1 MAIKERKWPLELCE
15 LVGGLAVDAER
26 PKSVWEKLTVGELEG
41 WPEPVAMPYNTFTF
55 YMRRERKRRMLAQRR
70 LPPRPKKG
78 TLAQKADRLAH
89 QMIDMSQERVL
100 AMREAGKFDAGEL
113 KDIAAMLQTL
123 RRAAPDGSSPDKL
136 KRNGFQ
142 RQEPQAPA
150 DPLELAVLDA
160 AVPKDSG
167 GGDAE
172 FFAGA

>member
-26 PKSVWEKLTVGELEG
+26 PKSVWEKLTAGELEG
-41 WPEPVAMPYNTFTF
+41 WPEPVPMPYNTFTF

-89 QMIDMSQERVL
+89 QMIDMSQEQVL
-100 AMREAGKFDAGEL
+100 AMREAGRFNAGEL

-123 RRAAPDGSSPDKL
+123 RRTAPDGPQPDKHA
-136 KRNGFQ
+136 RPE
-142 RQEPQAPA
+142 RPPAPS

-160 AVPKDSG
+160 DVPRNNGSSDS
-167 GGDAE
+167 E